1 MGASHNDIKPDNI
14 FYSLDMGKNLDLK
27 IGDFG
32 LLSFEEKTKIEYFL

>member
-14 FYSLDMGKNLDLK
+14 FLSIDKDRSLNLK

-32 LLSFEEKTKIEYFL
+32 LLSFEKQTRVEYYL